1 MCLNKSLQD
10 VPKQPSGL
18 AKAAAS
24 LAGSAIGIT
33 PFGRPPMNTSTSTMN
48 SFAQ

>member
-1 MCLNKSLQD
+1 MTFKSFPQD
-10 VPKQPSGL
+10 IPKPSGL

-33 PFGRPPMNTSTSTMN
+33 PFGRPPMNTSTNTMN